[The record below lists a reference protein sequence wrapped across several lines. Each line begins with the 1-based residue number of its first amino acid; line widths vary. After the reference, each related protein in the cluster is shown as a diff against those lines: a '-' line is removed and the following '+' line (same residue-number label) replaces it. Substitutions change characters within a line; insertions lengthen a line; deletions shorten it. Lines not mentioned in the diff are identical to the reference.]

1 MIPGIFST
9 VFDRPNLDGV
19 LDAVVAAGFCATQF
33 HLGSAVPVAEPRQS
47 TLPPELDTATCKA
60 IRAALDGR
68 GISAPAVSGTF
79 NIIHPHRPRRDEGFR
94 RLELLASHCKT
105 LGAEVI
111 TLCSGTVDAD
121 YMWAPHRDNGSSAA
135 WRAMLE
141 GMARA
146 CRIAE
151 RHEVLLAFEPEVSNI
166 IDSARKARRAIDEVG
181 SASLKVCIDG
191 ANLYHKGDLA
201 RMHEVL
207 DEAFDLVGQ
216 DIVLA
221 HAKDVSKD
229 GEAGHD
235 AAGTGLLDYE
245 AYLGHLHRVGYCG
258 AVVLHSLTEPQV
270 PGCKAFLLE
279 EMARMGK

>member
-1 MIPGIFST
+1 MTPGIFST

-19 LDAVVAAGFCATQF
+19 LDAMVAAGFCATQF
-33 HLGSAVPVAEPRQS
+33 HLGSAVPVTEPRQS
-47 TLPPELDTATCKA
+47 TLPPLLDAATCEA
-60 IRAALDGR
+60 IRASLEVR
-68 GISAPAVSGTF
+68 GVSAPAVSGTF
-79 NIIHPHRPRRDEGFR
+79 NIIHPDRARRDENFH

-105 LGAEVI
+105 LGADAI
-111 TLCSGTVDAD
+111 TLCSGTMDAD
-121 YMWAPHRDNGSSAA
+121 YMWAPHPDNGSSAA

-151 RHEVLLAFEPEVSNI
+151 RYGVLLAFEPEVSNI

-221 HAKDVSKD
+221 HAKDVSRD

-245 AYLGHLHRVGYCG
+245 AYLGHLRRVGYCG
-258 AVVLHSLTEPQV
+258 VVVLHSLTEPQV
-270 PGCKAFLLE
+270 PRCRAFLLGK
-279 EMARMGK
+279 MAAVGV